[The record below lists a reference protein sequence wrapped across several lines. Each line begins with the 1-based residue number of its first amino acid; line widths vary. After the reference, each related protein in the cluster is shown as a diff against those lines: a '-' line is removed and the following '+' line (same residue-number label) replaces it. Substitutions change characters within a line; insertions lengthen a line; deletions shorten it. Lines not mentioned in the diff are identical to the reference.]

1 MKALLFLVA
10 CLLALPAAAAEFEG
24 LLKGSPAE
32 LFDQADLRLFVDT
45 AYKTLD
51 QGVEKQP
58 VLWQNEQSGHRG
70 DMTVLK
76 RFDSKGRN
84 CAQLRV
90 RNEAQGRKSEMRHN
104 LCSIDGKWRL
114 VGDIK
119 KTGSKSK

>member
-1 MKALLFLVA
+1 MRALLLA
-10 CLLALPAAAAEFEG
+10 TCLLASPAFAAEFEG

-58 VLWQNEQSGHRG
+58 LAWRNDNNGHRG

-76 RFDSKGRN
+76 RFQSKGRN

-114 VGDIK
+114 VGDV
-119 KTGSKSK
+119 KTGGAK

>member
-1 MKALLFLVA
+1 MRALVFLAA
-10 CLLALPAAAAEFEG
+10 CLLAAPAVGAEFEG

-32 LFDQADLRLFVDT
+32 LFDEADLRLFVDA

-58 VLWQNEQSGHRG
+58 LAWQNEKNGHRG

-76 RFDSKGRN
+76 RFQSKGRN

-104 LCSIDGKWRL
+104 LCSVEGKWRL
-114 VGDIK
+114 VGDLK
-119 KTGSKSK
+119 AGGVK

>member
-1 MKALLFLVA
+1 MRPFLLLTA
-10 CLLALPAAAAEFEG
+10 CLLAMPAAAAEFEG

-32 LFDQADLRLFVDT
+32 LFDEADLRLFVDA

-58 VLWQNEQSGHRG
+58 LAWQNEKTGHRG

-76 RFDSKGRN
+76 RFQSKGRN

-114 VGDIK
+114 VGDLK
-119 KTGSKSK
+119 KEKPK

>member
-1 MKALLFLVA
+1 MKAFLLAL
-10 CLLALPAAAAEFEG
+10 CLLASPAFAAEFEG

-32 LFDQADLRLFVDT
+32 LFDEADLRLFQDT
-45 AYKTLD
+45 AYKSLD
-51 QGVEKQP
+51 QGTEKQP
-58 VLWQNEQSGHRG
+58 LAWQNTQNGHRG

-76 RFDSKGRN
+76 RFESKGRN

-119 KTGSKSK
+119 KTGSKPK

>member
-1 MKALLFLVA
+1 MRTLLFLAA
-10 CLLALPAAAAEFEG
+10 CLLAAPATAAEFEG

-32 LFDQADLRLFVDT
+32 LFDEADLRLFVDT

-51 QGVEKQP
+51 QGADKQP
-58 VLWQNEQSGHRG
+58 LAWKNEKSGHRG
-70 DMTVLK
+70 DMTILK
-76 RFDSKGRN
+76 RFQSKGRN

-90 RNEAQGRKSEMRHN
+90 RNEAQGRRSEMRHN

-119 KTGSKSK
+119 QGGAK

>member
-1 MKALLFLVA
+1 MRVFLLAL
-10 CLLALPAAAAEFEG
+10 CLLASPAFAAEFEG

-32 LFDQADLRLFVDT
+32 LFDEADLRLFVDA

-51 QGVEKQP
+51 QGADHQP
-58 VLWQNEQSGHRG
+58 LAWQNTQNGHRG

-76 RFDSKGRN
+76 RFESKGRS
-84 CAQLRV
+84 CALLRV
-90 RNEAQGRKSEMRHN
+90 RNEAQSRKSEMRHN

-119 KTGSKSK
+119 KTGSKPK

>member
-1 MKALLFLVA
+1 MKALLFLAA
-10 CLLALPAAAAEFEG
+10 CLLAVPAGAAEFEG

-32 LFDQADLRLFVDT
+32 LFDEADLRLFVDT
-45 AYKTLD
+45 AYQTLD
-51 QGVEKQP
+51 NGVDKQP
-58 VLWQNEQSGHRG
+58 LAWKNEKSGHHG

-76 RFDSKGRN
+76 RFHSKGYN

-114 VGDIK
+114 VGDVK
-119 KTGSKSK
+119 PGGAK

>member
-1 MKALLFLVA
+1 MRPFLLLTA
-10 CLLALPAAAAEFEG
+10 CLLAMPAAAAEFEG

-32 LFDQADLRLFVDT
+32 LFDEADLRLFVDA

-58 VLWQNEQSGHRG
+58 LAWQNEKTGHRG

-76 RFDSKGRN
+76 RFQSKGRN
-84 CAQLRV
+84 CALLQV

-114 VGDIK
+114 VGDVK
-119 KTGSKSK
+119 KEKAK